1 MNQYPK
7 VSGQAA
13 LGTDDCI
20 VRSEHQ
26 IFANYAQKLSSI
38 IANADWSKI
47 LQLSQLIHNIRNEGR
62 RVYLVGNGG
71 SAANAVH
78 IANDLVYAVAEK
90 TGEGVDA
97 IALSSNTAVLTCL
110 GNDVGFEHIYSEQ
123 LAVSGKPGDLLIALS
138 GSGNSQNIVNA
149 LQVAKK
155 RKMHTS
161 AILGFDGGVCKR
173 LAELPIHF
181 NIEDMQ
187 IAEDLQLTVGHMMMK
202 WLKYETLAIQPGH

>member
-1 MNQYPK
+1 MDRYPK
-7 VSGQAA
+7 VFSRAV
-13 LGTDDCI
+13 LGTDDCT

-38 IANADWSKI
+38 IANADWSKV
-47 LQLSQLIHNIRNEGR
+47 LQLSQLILNLRSQGG

-90 TGEGVDA
+90 SGAGIDA

-149 LQVAKK
+149 IHVAQKC
-155 RKMHTS
+155 KMRTS
-161 AILGFDGGVCKR
+161 AILGFDGGVCKK

-181 NIEDMQ
+181 KIDDMQ

-202 WLKYETLAIQPGH
+202 WLKYET